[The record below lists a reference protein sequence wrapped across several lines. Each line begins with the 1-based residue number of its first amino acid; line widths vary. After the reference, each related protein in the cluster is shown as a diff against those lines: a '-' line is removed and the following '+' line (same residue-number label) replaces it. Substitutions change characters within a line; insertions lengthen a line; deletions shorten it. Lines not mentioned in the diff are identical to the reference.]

1 MPRFLLS
8 FLLLGVLFG
17 FTQPASAQ
25 KIIEKNAKVA
35 SSQHVVLDLKFGN
48 TIRIRPATDN
58 QLHLRAT
65 VTINNNKLNDAL
77 QLSLSET
84 SSSVTVTADID
95 KKAIEAAQPGDCP
108 PWGAGVTHYGSWTDG
123 KDGHGNQA
131 ALCTE
136 INYEI
141 QVPAGADVRVNTISG
156 NIEVAGLTGPLEAK
170 SISGFVDVSWPPT
183 KGAALALKTITGEVY
198 TDQDVTL
205 ENRKENPIVGYQLR
219 GALASGNGPLLKL
232 ESISGDVFFRKP
244 KMK

>member
-1 MPRFLLS
+1 MYRSLLTFLLVGVT
-8 FLLLGVLFG
+8 LGLI
-17 FTQPASAQ
+17 QPAAAQ

-35 SSQHVVLDLKFGN
+35 SGQRVVLELKFGN

-65 VTINNNKLNDAL
+65 VNINSNKLNDAL
-77 QLSLSET
+77 QLSLTET
-84 SSSVTVTADID
+84 SGSVTVTADLNQ
-95 KKAIEAAQPGDCP
+95 ALLATAQSGDCP
-108 PWGAGVTHYGSWTDG
+108 PNSSTTHFGTWDKSKGKRDGVCTD
-123 KDGHGNQA
+123 
-131 ALCTE
+131 

-170 SISGFVDVSWPPT
+170 SISGFVDVSWPSA
-183 KGAALALKTITGEVY
+183 KGAAVVLKSITGEVY
-198 TDQDVTL
+198 TDQEVAF
-205 ENRKENPIVGYQLR
+205 ENRKERSIVGYQLR

>member
-1 MPRFLLS
+1 MHRFLLP
-8 FLLLGVLFG
+8 FLLLGVILG
-17 FTQPASAQ
+17 VAQPASAQ

-35 SSQHVVLDLKFGN
+35 SGQRVVLELKFGN

-65 VTINNNKLNDAL
+65 VNINSNKLNDAL
-77 QLSLSET
+77 QLSLTET
-84 SSSVTVTADID
+84 ASSVTVTADLD
-95 KKAIEAAQPGDCP
+95 KKAIDAAQPGDCP
-108 PWGAGVTHYGSWTDG
+108 PNSSTTHFGNWDGSNGKRNGV
-123 KDGHGNQA
+123 
-131 ALCTE
+131 CTE

-141 QVPAGADVRVNTISG
+141 QVPAGADVQVNTISG

-170 SISGFVDVSWPPT
+170 SISGFVDVSWPPA

-198 TDQDVTL
+198 TDQEVAF
-205 ENRKENPIVGYQLR
+205 ENRKERPIVGYQLR

-244 KMK
+244 K